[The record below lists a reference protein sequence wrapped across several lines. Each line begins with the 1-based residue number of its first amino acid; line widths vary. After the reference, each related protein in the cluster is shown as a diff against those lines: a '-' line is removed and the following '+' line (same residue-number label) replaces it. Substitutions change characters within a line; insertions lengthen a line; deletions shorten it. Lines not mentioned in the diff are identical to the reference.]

1 MDINI
6 RQGTLDDLEQ
16 VSEINSFG
24 TEEGLMVAKQRLPS
38 FIEAGNLIV
47 AERDSQIQIL
57 GLLYFERKFFDTA
70 NNNNW
75 FLTQITVK
83 EDFRGKGIGEK
94 LQAYF
99 LQFARQ
105 NGAKKVFA
113 DIGESNIP
121 SLKLA
126 EKLKAIKS
134 GYLDFGDSELRNF
147 YRFDL

>member
-75 FLTQITVK
+75 FLPMLYAVNK
-83 EDFRGKGIGEK
+83 P
-94 LQAYF
+94 
-99 LQFARQ
+99 
-105 NGAKKVFA
+105 NN
-113 DIGESNIP
+113 SN
-121 SLKLA
+121 
-126 EKLKAIKS
+126 
-134 GYLDFGDSELRNF
+134 
-147 YRFDL
+147 